1 MNLRKIFTAGTAGT
15 AVMTLFSYAVTK
27 ATKKNFLEPEIVA
40 QLLNR
45 AIPLNKHSAALAGWG
60 SHLGIGYLFTSVYD
74 KYLELKKTRPSLAN
88 ALLLGTLGGVSGM
101 LIWKAVFKAYPNLNG
116 VDLKNFY
123 RQLFI
128 AHLVFGAGVALAYEL
143 DDLEIVKP
151 GPFFIESD
159 YIFI

>member
-15 AVMTLFSYAVTK
+15 AAMTLFSYAVSK
-27 ATKKNFLEPEIVA
+27 AAKKNFLEPEIVA

-45 AIPLNKHSAALAGWG
+45 VTMLNKQSSKLAGWG
-60 SHLGIGYLFTSVYD
+60 SHLSIGYLFTSVYD

-88 ALLLGTLGGVSGM
+88 ALLLGTVGSVSGI
-101 LIWKAVFKAYPNLNG
+101 LIWKTVFKAYPNPIG
-116 VDLKNFY
+116 IDLKNFY

-143 DDLEIVKP
+143 DDLEVVKP
-151 GPFFIESD
+151 GPFYIESD